1 MIFKAYNF
9 SKLLYGSLCEQ
20 CLSRMQQPLTKWR
33 KEFITDVLWLILS
46 IQGKV
51 NFSQL
56 ARYGNYCEQRYRQQF
71 ERDFDFL
78 EFNTQLIRQQSPQRL
93 VIAFDP
99 SYISKSGKHTPGI
112 GYFWSGCANSTKWG
126 LEICGIAAIDLDNHA
141 GMHLQAVQTFK
152 HQNQPLM
159 EYYCRIIISRKDALQ
174 AISKTVVVDA
184 YFSKETFVSPLCE
197 EGFQVVSRFRDDVRL
212 QYIMSPEKTGK
223 RGRPKTNGGV
233 VDVKHPD
240 ENYFNL
246 VIQEDT
252 SIRMYT
258 AVVKAVSL
266 KRPVRI
272 VVVQSIEDDIV
283 KDYKIFFSTHI
294 QMEASLI
301 MEIYKSRFQI
311 EFIYRDAKQ
320 HTGLTHCQA
329 RDEKKLHFHFNI
341 SLTAVNIAKA
351 VHWYSIP
358 KQERKAFSLVDVKVI
373 NHNILLL
380 EQFFAM
386 YAINPNILKNKQNIK
401 ELIYYGTKAA

>member
-1 MIFKAYNF
+1 MAYNF
-9 SKLLYGSLCEQ
+9 SKPLYGSLCRQ
-20 CLSRMQQPLTKWR
+20 CLSGMQQPLTKWR

-46 IQGKV
+46 IQGKI

-56 ARYGNYCEQRYRQQF
+56 VRYGNFCEQRYRQQF

-78 EFNTQLIRQQSPQRL
+78 EFNTQLIKQQSSQRL

-126 LEICGIAAIDLDNHA
+126 LESCGIAAIHLDNHT

-152 HQNQPLM
+152 GQNQTLI

-174 AISKTVVVDA
+174 TISKTVVVDT
-184 YFSKETFVSPLCE
+184 YFSKETFVSPLSGE
-197 EGFQVVSRFRDDVRL
+197 EFQVVSRFRDDVRL
-212 QYIMSPEKTGK
+212 QYILKPK
-223 RGRPKTNGGV
+223 RNPQTNGGV
-233 VDVKHPD
+233 VNVKNLD
-240 ENYFNL
+240 EKSFSP
-246 VIQEDT
+246 VTQEDT
-252 SIRMYT
+252 FIRMYT
-258 AVVKAVSL
+258 AVVKAASL

-272 VVVQSIEDDIV
+272 VVVQSLENGTV
-283 KDYKIFFSTHI
+283 KDCKIFFFTDI

-301 MEIYKSRFQI
+301 VDIYKLRFQL

-329 RDEKKLHFHFNI
+329 RDQKKLYFHFNI
-341 SLTAVNIAKA
+341 SLTRVNIAKA
-351 VHWYSIP
+351 VHWYTIP
-358 KQERKAFSLVDVKVI
+358 KQERIAFSLADIKVI
-373 NHNILLL
+373 NYNILLL

-386 YAINPNILKNKQNIK
+386 YATSPNILKNKQNFK
-401 ELIYYGTKAA
+401 GLTYYGTKAR

>member
-1 MIFKAYNF
+1 
-9 SKLLYGSLCEQ
+9 
-20 CLSRMQQPLTKWR
+20 
-33 KEFITDVLWLILS
+33 
-46 IQGKV
+46 
-51 NFSQL
+51 
-56 ARYGNYCEQRYRQQF
+56 
-71 ERDFDFL
+71 
-78 EFNTQLIRQQSPQRL
+78 
-93 VIAFDP
+93 
-99 SYISKSGKHTPGI
+99 
-112 GYFWSGCANSTKWG
+112 
-126 LEICGIAAIDLDNHA
+126 
-141 GMHLQAVQTFK
+141 
-152 HQNQPLM
+152 M
-159 EYYCRIIISRKDALQ
+159 EYYCRIIISRKEALQ

-184 YFSKETFVSPLCE
+184 YFSKETFVTPLCKA
-197 EGFQVVSRFRDDVRL
+197 GFHVVSRFRNDVRL
-212 QYIMSPEKTGK
+212 QYILEPTRTGK
-223 RGRPKTNGGV
+223 SGRPKTNGGV
-233 VDVKHPD
+233 VDVKNPD
-240 ENYFNL
+240 ENYFST

-272 VVVQSIEDDIV
+272 VVVQSIEDNTV
-283 KDYKIFFSTHI
+283 KDCKIFFSTDI

-341 SLTAVNIAKA
+341 SLTAVNIDKA

-358 KQERKAFSLVDVKVI
+358 KQDRKDFSLADVKVI

-386 YAINPNILKNKQNIK
+386 YATNPNILKNKQNFK